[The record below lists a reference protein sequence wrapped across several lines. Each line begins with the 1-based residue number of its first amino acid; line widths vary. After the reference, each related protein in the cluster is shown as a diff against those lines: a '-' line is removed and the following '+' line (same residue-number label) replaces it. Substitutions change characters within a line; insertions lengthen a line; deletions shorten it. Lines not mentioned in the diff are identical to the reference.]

1 MNASNLNLA
10 QEQFD
15 KYCLGLVNEN
25 NSSIKLVQT
34 NLKLLKELEEKQDLL
49 KSEAIKLD
57 ADMNEF
63 YKQMKNK
70 VHNVILTSELN
81 QKYVNKNNLLLA
93 GFGQTD
99 KEPVTKVLTNANVDE
114 AADKVRF
121 AIIF

>member
-1 MNASNLNLA
+1 
-10 QEQFD
+10 
-15 KYCLGLVNEN
+15 
-25 NSSIKLVQT
+25 VQT